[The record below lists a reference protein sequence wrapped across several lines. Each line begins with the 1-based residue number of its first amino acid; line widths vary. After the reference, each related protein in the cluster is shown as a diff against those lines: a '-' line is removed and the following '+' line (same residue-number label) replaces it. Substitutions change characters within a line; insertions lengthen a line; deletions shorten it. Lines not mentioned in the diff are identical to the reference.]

1 MCRELET
8 ITDLKELPWTF
19 AGVLTKKYRQRAVL
33 NSATTSY
40 ISMLRL
46 EHVLFD
52 KNCFASN
59 MFK

>member
-19 AGVLTKKYRQRAVL
+19 AGVLTKKYCQRAVL

-40 ISMLRL
+40 ISM
-46 EHVLFD
+46 
-52 KNCFASN
+52 
-59 MFK
+59 